1 MKVVLPKTN
10 QGLQKKSFLILSL
23 QEDVDETYALDKSN
37 SVSWELSTRP
47 GTAGAAT
54 YKFQGRILTGDETP
68 RQMMRWRQD
77 VMKLCT
83 GLHVTTLDTRK
94 PIMLALMRAGPVA
107 VFEGALTAL
116 AKVDYLTELNKALQD
131 DQAAGDTTASDGVK
145 ANGID
150 HYRDNDHLDVGLQ
163 MVVTNYLPRKV
174 LARVKRAMR
183 RDMRKPM
190 DMKVRH
196 YYQNLIR
203 MNDEELPNLPPYE
216 QANKL
221 SEDELLD
228 IILFGTP
235 RSWQNEMERQ
245 GFDPIEKGIHQTV
258 DFMEGIESVEP
269 MTEVTKAKPKST
281 PNKKKKADH
290 DGKPP
295 YYCEQHGANWTH
307 DTKDCRFLKNKKSG
321 GGFQN
326 KTWNRKASE
335 ASAQSKKEL
344 AALIGKTINKA
355 VKKQLASIDKKRKSD
370 DDDVECNLAEV
381 LDGHLDG
388 FNYETMNSSA
398 HDASEAADGML
409 RLNLDDTDSDDEVSC

>member
-1 MKVVLPKTN
+1 MHFDIKPLIVLSFYYLRFAAMKVVLPKTN

-54 YKFQGRILTGDETP
+54 YNFQGRILTGDETP

-77 VMKLCT
+77 VLKICT

-131 DQAAGDTTASDGVK
+131 DQAAGDTTASDAVK

-196 YYQNLIR
+196 
-203 MNDEELPNLPPYE
+203 
-216 QANKL
+216 
-221 SEDELLD
+221 
-228 IILFGTP
+228 
-235 RSWQNEMERQ
+235 
-245 GFDPIEKGIHQTV
+245 
-258 DFMEGIESVEP
+258 
-269 MTEVTKAKPKST
+269 
-281 PNKKKKADH
+281 
-290 DGKPP
+290 
-295 YYCEQHGANWTH
+295 
-307 DTKDCRFLKNKKSG
+307 
-321 GGFQN
+321 
-326 KTWNRKASE
+326 
-335 ASAQSKKEL
+335 
-344 AALIGKTINKA
+344 
-355 VKKQLASIDKKRKSD
+355 
-370 DDDVECNLAEV
+370 
-381 LDGHLDG
+381 
-388 FNYETMNSSA
+388 
-398 HDASEAADGML
+398 
-409 RLNLDDTDSDDEVSC
+409 